1 MELSLS
7 TETGIGRYSSFGY
20 SSNFT
25 GKELKKEIEKTSYFV
40 KQVSKLNDN
49 ELEIINAIVTGMNI
63 QKSLSNVDS
72 V

>member
-1 MELSLS
+1 MVDKHKHKHKYMTWE
-7 TETGIGRYSSFGY
+7 
-20 SSNFT
+20 
-25 GKELKKEIEKTSYFV
+25 ELKKEIEKTSYFV